1 MWRPSP
7 DRLAQFERLP
17 DDLADPPARQIIA
30 LGDRLAAPS
39 AQRALHDPMPA
50 DFPLDRADAGGGAG
64 VAGSAMAGLLLPR
77 CELAP

>member
-50 DFPLDRADAGGGAG
+50 DFPLDRADAGGGRGCGCCRVGHGGAP
-64 VAGSAMAGLLLPR
+64 VAAM
-77 CELAP
+77 